1 MTPFLGCAT
10 SRGDLKSTRRPPFR
24 GRIPWCGGSPRTDHR
39 HGARHRRVPRCGEG
53 SRGTA
58 SWRPRAAS
66 PRPMFRRSRGSSAA
80 PGSQR
85 GRGGRGGV
93 RVLSRGPLG
102 RRSDG
107 ARGRGAPGLRDRR
120 V

>member
-85 GRGGRGGV
+85 GREGV
-93 RVLSRGPLG
+93 AESGSSAAAHSG
-102 RRSDG
+102 
-107 ARGRGAPGLRDRR
+107 GAPTALAAGAPR
-120 V
+120 VREIAG